1 MGTGLPI
8 DEPEI
13 HLNIPK
19 PVYVMN
25 ISNLL
30 YVKHKKAD
38 IGIEFVL

>member
-13 HLNIPK
+13 QLNIPK
-19 PVYVMN
+19 PVYVIN
-25 ISNLL
+25 ISNLF

-38 IGIEFVL
+38 IGIEFIL